1 MPLMFAIFA
10 LVADGTNL
18 FANKRS
24 VQNVADATAL
34 AVARDLPANGTA
46 CVSPCPAMKSDA
58 IEYSNRNDGPTV
70 DHPCVDSADMNC
82 YLTPYKGNSSVQIR
96 VKKSVSTYIAGFI
109 GLSSASV
116 SASAAVGLGGVPSA
130 AGNVTPIGVDKA
142 NVCLAGDTAC
152 FSASHTLD
160 FQSPPG
166 YSLLDLDQVSK
177 SAPITGNTASTQQ
190 MLDWVD
196 SGYPGL
202 LPSNAWY
209 GAEANAGGHNGMRGS
224 VTPPPPT
231 GLLGAAATGR
241 PLLIPVFGQPPGGAT
256 SPDPATGSYWVI
268 GFAAFVIDPS
278 WNGVQNWKGNSTTGT
293 HTLTGKFVDFIASG
307 VSGGPPGGPNDFG
320 VHVVTLDE

>member
-1 MPLMFAIFA
+1 MFAIFA

-58 IEYSNRNDGPTV
+58 IEYSTRNNGPTV
-70 DHPCVDSADMNC
+70 DHPCVDSADANC

-96 VKKSVSTYIAGFI
+96 VKRSVSTYIAGFI

-130 AGNVTPIGVDKA
+130 AGSVTPIGVDKA
-142 NVCLAGDTAC
+142 NVCLTGDTAC

-190 MLDWVD
+190 MVDWVN

-209 GAEANAGGHNGMRGS
+209 GAEANAGGHNGMRS
-224 VTPPPPT
+224 A
-231 GLLGAAATGR
+231 LQSAATNQR
-241 PLLIPVFGQPPGGAT
+241 VLLIPVFAPPPTGT

-268 GFAAFVIDPS
+268 GFAAFLIDAN
-278 WNGVQNWKGNSTTGT
+278 WDGNANWKGNSSGSNPGV
-293 HTLTGKFVDFIASG
+293 HTLTGKFVNFIASG

-320 VHVVTLDE
+320 VHVVTLNE